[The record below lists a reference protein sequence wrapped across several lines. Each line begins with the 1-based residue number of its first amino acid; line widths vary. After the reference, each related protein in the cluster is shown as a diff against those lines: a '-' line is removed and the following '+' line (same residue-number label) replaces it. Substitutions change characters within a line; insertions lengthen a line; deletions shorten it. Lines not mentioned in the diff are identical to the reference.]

1 MMKDQQLEYPKW
13 QAPLQAAILEFNLD
27 RLPAKIYRVETLIFE
42 RLQQLELSNDGAGEH
57 RAINDALELLR
68 TVKRE
73 RLQFPDW
80 K

>member
-1 MMKDQQLEYPKW
+1 MEDGKLEYPKW
-13 QAPLQAAILEFNLD
+13 QVPLQDVILEFNLD
-27 RLPAKIYRVETLIFE
+27 KLPAKIYRAETLIFE
-42 RLQQLELSNDGAGEH
+42 RLQQLRSSNDGDSEGQ
-57 RAINDALELLR
+57 AINNALEILR

>member
-1 MMKDQQLEYPKW
+1 LEDSELKYPDW
-13 QAPLQAAILEFNLD
+13 QVPLQEVILELD
-27 RLPAKIYRVETLIFE
+27 LHKLPGKIQQVETLIFE
-42 RLQQLELSNDGAGEH
+42 RLQQLRISKNGAGE
-57 RAINDALELLR
+57 REAINDSLDVLR

>member
-1 MMKDQQLEYPKW
+1 MVNDRELEYPQW
-13 QAPLQAAILEFNLD
+13 QKPLQDVILEFNLD
-27 RLPAKIYRVETLIFE
+27 KLPAKIYRAETLIFH
-42 RLQQLELSNDGAGEH
+42 RLQQLNSSHDGAGE
-57 RAINDALELLR
+57 RLAINEGLEILR